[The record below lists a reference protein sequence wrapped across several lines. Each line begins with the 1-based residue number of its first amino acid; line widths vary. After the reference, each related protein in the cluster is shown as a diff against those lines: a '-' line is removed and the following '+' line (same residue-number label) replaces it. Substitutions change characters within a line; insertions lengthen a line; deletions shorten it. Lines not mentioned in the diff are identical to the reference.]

1 MRAFACNGLA
11 WAMRSGPTL
20 FSRLY
25 AMPWYRDEL
34 QAWASSDLER
44 DTQLLELGCA
54 SGELSAHLHGLRAE
68 VTAVDKSP
76 AMLARAACLDAGML
90 PIALPI
96 ALGIGLDPSFRAPMA
111 IVVICGL
118 VACTFLSLLVTPVL
132 FSCVD
137 DAMQKCAALFT
148 NLLSRPV
155 KPASALF
162 PGSE

>member
-1 MRAFACNGLA
+1 MSCRHGHRRTWSATRSCSN
-11 WAMRSGPTL
+11 WAAP
-20 FSRLY
+20 
-25 AMPWYRDEL
+25 A
-34 QAWASSDLER
+34 ASY
-44 DTQLLELGCA
+44 
-54 SGELSAHLHGLRAE
+54 LHGLGAE

-76 AMLARAACLDAGML
+76 AMLARAAGLDAGM
-90 PIALPI
+90 LPI

-137 DAMQKCAALFT
+137 DTMKKCAALFAS
-148 NLLSRPV
+148 LRSRPV
-155 KPASALF
+155 KPASALV